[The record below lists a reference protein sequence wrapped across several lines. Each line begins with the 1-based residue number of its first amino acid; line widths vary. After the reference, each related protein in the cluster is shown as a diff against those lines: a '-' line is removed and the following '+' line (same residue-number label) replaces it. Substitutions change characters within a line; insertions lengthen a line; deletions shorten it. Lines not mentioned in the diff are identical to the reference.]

1 MDTDYILN
9 LFNVRDL
16 VVVITGGG
24 GVLCSEIAR
33 GLARAGARV
42 ALLDISEEAAR
53 AVAHEI
59 EEAGGQ
65 ALAVPCNV
73 LDRSSLLAARALVL
87 ERWGAIDALINGA
100 GGNRPEATTGA
111 DQSFFS
117 LDAGAFERVLDLN
130 LMGIVLPT
138 QVFGEPMAQR
148 GQGVILN
155 IASIAAARPV
165 TRVPAYSAAKGAV
178 ANLTQ
183 WLAVHISQEYAPGIR
198 VNAIAPGFFLT
209 HQNRY
214 LLTDRETGEPTL
226 RGRTIMGHTPQGRYG
241 EPRELVGAVLWL
253 LSPAGSFVHGAI
265 IPVDGGFCACS
276 GV

>member
-1 MDTDYILN
+1 MDPDYVSR
-9 LFNVRDL
+9 LFDVSNL

-42 ALLDISEEAAR
+42 ALLDISEPAAR
-53 AVAHEI
+53 AVAQEI
-59 EEAGGQ
+59 ESAGGQ
-65 ALAVPCNV
+65 ALAIPCDV
-73 LDRSSLLAARALVL
+73 LDRSSLLAARARIL
-87 ERWGAIDALINGA
+87 EHWGAIDALVNGA

-111 DQSFFS
+111 EQSFFA
-117 LDAGAFERVLDLN
+117 LDAEAFERVLDLN

-155 IASIAAARPV
+155 IASIAAARPL
-165 TRVPAYSAAKGAV
+165 TRVPAYSAAKSAV

-183 WLAVHISQEYAPGIR
+183 WLAVHMSQEYAPGIR
-198 VNAIAPGFFLT
+198 VNAIAPGFLLT

-214 LLTDRETGEPTL
+214 LLTDRETGEPTP
-226 RGRTIMGHTPQGRYG
+226 RGRTIVAHTPLGRYG
-241 EPRELVGAVLWL
+241 EPHELIGAVLWL

-265 IPVDGGFCACS
+265 IPIDGGFCACS